1 MLSLY
6 QEETNN
12 DSKGGTSMPRIAAV
26 QMSMSEDMHE
36 NYEKSLKF
44 IKEAAEAGCQMVCF
58 PEGQLTHY
66 LPQFPGLDIS
76 EFGIPIY
83 HEYVKGLCHAC
94 RDYNIIGGFSITLKE
109 NKNYYPVS
117 MIVDEQGDILTV
129 QKKHHIVRA
138 YHFYEQD
145 YYTPGNDGFKVVDTS
160 IGRIGTIV
168 CFDRH
173 FPESWRTLALKGAD
187 FVFTP
192 VANEKAEPSD
202 VFQWEIRIPAFQ
214 NSFNTLMVNRVGLE
228 GEMDYCG
235 ESVFS
240 DASGNVVALGD
251 DQEGLVIADLDFDV
265 AVKIRSE
272 KQYMPLRRSD
282 VFELD

>member
-1 MLSLY
+1 
-6 QEETNN
+6 
-12 DSKGGTSMPRIAAV
+12 MPRIAAV
-26 QMSMSEDMHE
+26 QMSMAEDMHE

-76 EFGIPIY
+76 EYGIPIY

-117 MIVDEQGDILTV
+117 MIVDEQGDILTI

-192 VANEKAEPSD
+192 VANEKAEPS
-202 VFQWEIRIPAFQ
+202 
-214 NSFNTLMVNRVGLE
+214 S
-228 GEMDYCG
+228 
-235 ESVFS
+235 
-240 DASGNVVALGD
+240 SG
-251 DQEGLVIADLDFDV
+251 
-265 AVKIRSE
+265 R
-272 KQYMPLRRSD
+272 
-282 VFELD
+282 